1 MKTPLLST
9 PSPAAPRLEGTLL
22 AGLLPLVLWL
32 LLWVGVTFAVLA
44 PLGQL
49 LAQPPVA
56 GALTA

>member
-1 MKTPLLST
+1 MKTTVLST
-9 PSPAAPRLEGTLL
+9 PSALPTRLEGSLL
-22 AGLLPLVLWL
+22 AGALPVVLWL

-56 GALTA
+56 SALTA